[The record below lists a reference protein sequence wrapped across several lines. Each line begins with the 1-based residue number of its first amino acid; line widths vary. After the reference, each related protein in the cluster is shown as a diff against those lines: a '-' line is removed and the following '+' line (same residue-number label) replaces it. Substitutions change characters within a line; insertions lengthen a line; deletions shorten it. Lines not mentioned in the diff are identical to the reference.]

1 MSMETGV
8 TSAITAIRSLLFV
21 PGNQPGMLDKAMGLK
36 PDAFIPDLEDS
47 VPADEKTN
55 ARKVTAARI
64 AGLAAAGAKVIPR
77 VNSMDTGIMEE
88 DLAAVVGPDIYGV
101 SVGKIYTADDIRKIS
116 GILSEL
122 ERRAG
127 LQDGDVKLLPWIET
141 AMAVAH
147 AYEVSAAS
155 PRIVGVAFGAEDFT
169 NDMGVERTEDEQ
181 ETIYARSAI
190 GVAARAAGVLALDTP
205 FFSFRDPDGLR
216 ANAQDAKK
224 YGFKGKFA
232 IHPAQ
237 IDIINE
243 TFSPSLTEIEYARR
257 VVAAFEEAER
267 IGRGSTS
274 LDGKV
279 IDVPVVKRAQALL
292 ELAEAMGVSAGL
304 GNSS

>member
-1 MSMETGV
+1 M
-8 TSAITAIRSLLFV
+8 TSNITALRSLLFV
-21 PGNQPGMLDKAMGLK
+21 PGNQPSMLEKAMGVK

-47 VPADEKTN
+47 VPIDEKSN
-55 ARKVTAARI
+55 ARKVTEAHL
-64 AGLAAAGAKVIPR
+64 AGLAAGGVKVIPR

-88 DLAAVVGPDIYGV
+88 DLAAVVGQHIYGV
-101 SVGKIYTADDIRKIS
+101 SVGKIYTAADIHKIS
-116 GILSEL
+116 DILSEL
-122 ERRAG
+122 EHKAG
-127 LQDGDVKLLPWIET
+127 LQDGHVRLVPWIET

-155 PRIVGVAFGAEDFT
+155 PRIVAVAFGAEDFT
-169 NDMGVERTEDEQ
+169 NDMEIERSEDEQ
-181 ETIYARSAI
+181 ETVFARSAI

-224 YGFKGKFA
+224 FGFKGKFA

-243 TFSPSLTEIEYARR
+243 TFSPSQAEVEQAQHVI
-257 VVAAFEEAER
+257 AAYEEAER

-279 IDVPVVKRAQALL
+279 VDVPVVKRAQALL
-292 ELAEAMGVSAGL
+292 ELAKAMQTSTGSGA
-304 GNSS
+304 